1 VQFDLRLILGIA
13 VAFPDIGVPLRGD
26 FSAPAFMSILADT
39 DIQVSSGLKPSNG
52 FPAAEPNRALALHC
66 LLMSRT
72 IASRF
77 FSRRAMVT

>member
-39 DIQVSSGLKPSNG
+39 DIRVSS
-52 FPAAEPNRALALHC
+52 
-66 LLMSRT
+66 
-72 IASRF
+72 
-77 FSRRAMVT
+77 